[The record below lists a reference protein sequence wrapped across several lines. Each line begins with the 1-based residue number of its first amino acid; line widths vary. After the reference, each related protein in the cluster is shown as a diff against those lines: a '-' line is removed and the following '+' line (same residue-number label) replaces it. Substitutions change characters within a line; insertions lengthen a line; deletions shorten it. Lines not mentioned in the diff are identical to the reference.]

1 MGYIKASCFLQAVI
15 SVLVLGHFIL
25 DDFYCYYNNICSS
38 VVLPDVKS
46 AFSEEHMT
54 SSELST
60 PCNTVDVSFNIR
72 LSLLHFQSW
81 IGLNSCC
88 LWTSA
93 FRIMGLVIDTDDLS
107 CFNIKKKKSPLQPF
121 LQVVSTLGYGPL
133 LVAFVIWKTSEW
145 NSTQIH
151 LWEKFQQWAP
161 SKLKCLARIM
171 VPKADLFSLLQVGSS
186 PCF

>member
-1 MGYIKASCFLQAVI
+1 MIFIVIITSVPLLCFQMLNQLLVRNIWPAWNYPPHVTPWT
-15 SVLVLGHFIL
+15 LVLT
-25 DDFYCYYNNICSS
+25 S
-38 VVLPDVKS
+38 V
-46 AFSEEHMT
+46 
-54 SSELST
+54 
-60 PCNTVDVSFNIR
+60 
-72 LSLLHFQSW
+72 SLLHFQSW

-88 LWTSA
+88 LWISA

-107 CFNIKKKKSPLQPF
+107 CLIFKKKKKSPLQPF

-133 LVAFVIWKTSEW
+133 LVAFVIWKTFEW